1 MSFILTLLY
10 NTAQGI
16 WWVFQSRNSC
26 PSVWENLWNNL
37 FGDILPPVFSSY
49 LDVGSLDLISHFL
62 IFSLIFYILSYYEA
76 LLVTAWKYVQSL
88 VTSHIC
94 LSPVHP
100 LPPVW
105 APTAASSAV
114 ICLQTLPLRQSVLH
128 TAPRNPLKCEADP
141 VTPLLKSLSVYPLHS
156 E

>member
-1 MSFILTLLY
+1 MEILHPRVCL
-10 NTAQGI
+10 
-16 WWVFQSRNSC
+16 
-26 PSVWENLWNNL
+26 
-37 FGDILPPVFSSY
+37 
-49 LDVGSLDLISHFL
+49 LDLFFSHL
-62 IFSLIFYILSYYEA
+62 SCYQLQSSNCQAKTLESSATSFSLIFYILSYYEA

>member
-1 MSFILTLLY
+1 M
-10 NTAQGI
+10 
-16 WWVFQSRNSC
+16 
-26 PSVWENLWNNL
+26 E
-37 FGDILPPVFSSY
+37 SSATP
-49 LDVGSLDLISHFL
+49 L
-62 IFSLIFYILSYYEA
+62 SLIFYILSYYEA

-94 LSPVHP
+94 LSPLHP

-105 APTAASSAV
+105 APIAASSAV
-114 ICLQTLPLRQSVLH
+114 LCLQALPLRQPVLH

-141 VTPLLKSLSVYPLHS
+141 VTPLLKSLSVYPFHS